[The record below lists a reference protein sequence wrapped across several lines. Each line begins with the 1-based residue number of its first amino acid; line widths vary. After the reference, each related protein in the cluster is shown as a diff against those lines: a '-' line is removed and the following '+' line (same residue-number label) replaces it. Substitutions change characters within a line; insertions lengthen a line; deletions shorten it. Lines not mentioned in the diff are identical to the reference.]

1 MPVYREYQLLLF
13 VVSEVSTAGDVYR
26 RHFIF
31 DDRLCYGPYFTP
43 SE

>member
-1 MPVYREYQLLLF
+1 MIDARIPGISITLF

-31 DDRLCYGPYFTP
+31 LL
-43 SE
+43 